1 MKSILFILTLTL
13 VLLLTNSSGTR
24 LLHSAQ
30 PQTAQPQTEA
40 AQNTIDEERP
50 IINNICNDQAA
61 EKGSQIESTF
71 ISGKTIIH
79 FYGII

>member
-1 MKSILFILTLTL
+1 MKSIIFILTLTL
-13 VLLLTNSSGTR
+13 VLLVTNSSGTR

-30 PQTAQPQTEA
+30 TQMAQPQTEA
-40 AQNTIDEERP
+40 QKTIDEEKP

-61 EKGSQIESTF
+61 EKGSNIESTF